1 MGKRKRQKEH
11 GSKTDLPL
19 MFVRPVMLVRQAKG
33 LGRQARGPQAPAA
46 GSPESCAALGYRH
59 RSLSELVDH
68 LLRRMSPL
76 GHLSPFL
83 RPNTNILPGP
93 VFWVPVTEIPDFKQ
107 ILYYIWAVRLGASPI
122 LGWEQSG
129 GGDMLALAGIVY
141 RTWRDVGQTSGLAF
155 AEGSVD

>member
-19 MFVRPVMLVRQAKG
+19 MFVRPVMLVRQARG

-46 GSPESCAALGYRH
+46 GNPESCAALGYRH

-93 VFWVPVTEIPDFKQ
+93 VFGYRSLKYRISSKSCITFGPSSRVHPLFWGGNSLEGGEYAGVGWNCLQDLERRRAD
-107 ILYYIWAVRLGASPI
+107 VRP
-122 LGWEQSG
+122 
-129 GGDMLALAGIVY
+129 
-141 RTWRDVGQTSGLAF
+141 GLCR
-155 AEGSVD
+155 GSVD